1 MRAFI
6 TGHNGFI
13 ANNLPAALK
22 QQGIETVY
30 INDSLRWSIPL
41 SDLKFTKDGE
51 LCVYQNS
58 EDVWEKVL
66 KGLEVDILIHNAAV
80 VGTDVV
86 GLDPA
91 GATST
96 NVTGTYSLIRV
107 ANSLNIPIIYLGTT
121 VIYDTAKYQD
131 ENIEEDSL
139 RGPHTYYGHLKLL
152 GENLVKSYANDWS
165 IVRPLFAFGGIG
177 DMNSLIA
184 KTFYCYFAKKSGI
197 DMFLNPN
204 KVKDY
209 LHVNDF
215 CDAVAIVCANENHR
229 GEDYNIAAETPIV
242 TREIV
247 DMMSVIAGEDLN
259 RLINWHPETDY
270 LGHHRLTSRKFKKM
284 TGWFPKFTL
293 DQGLRDAWNSICH
306 AVQDKNSYN
315 PLQYLEEAKEK
326 NVNLLEFY

>member
-139 RGPHTYYGHLKLL
+139 RGPHTYYGHL
-152 GENLVKSYANDWS
+152 
-165 IVRPLFAFGGIG
+165 
-177 DMNSLIA
+177 
-184 KTFYCYFAKKSGI
+184 
-197 DMFLNPN
+197 
-204 KVKDY
+204 
-209 LHVNDF
+209 
-215 CDAVAIVCANENHR
+215 
-229 GEDYNIAAETPIV
+229 
-242 TREIV
+242 
-247 DMMSVIAGEDLN
+247 
-259 RLINWHPETDY
+259 
-270 LGHHRLTSRKFKKM
+270 
-284 TGWFPKFTL
+284 
-293 DQGLRDAWNSICH
+293 IC
-306 AVQDKNSYN
+306 
-315 PLQYLEEAKEK
+315 
-326 NVNLLEFY
+326 F

>member
-13 ANNLPAALK
+13 GKNLPAALER
-22 QQGIETVY
+22 QGIQTVFT
-30 INDSLRWSIPL
+30 DERHL
-41 SDLKFTKDGE
+41 DLNFTNNNE
-51 LCVYQNS
+51 LDVYTNS
-58 EDVWEKVL
+58 EDVWKKVL
-66 KGLEVDILIHNAAV
+66 QELEVDILIHNAAV

-86 GLDPA
+86 GLDPER
-91 GATST
+91 ATSS
-96 NVTGTYSLIRV
+96 NVTGTYSLTRV
-107 ANSLNIPIIYLGTT
+107 ANKLKIPIIYLGTS
-121 VIYDTAKYQD
+121 VIYDTFKYQ
-131 ENIEEDSL
+131 EESIVEGSQ

-165 IVRPLFAFGGIG
+165 IVRPLFAFGGVG

-184 KTFYCYFAKKSGI
+184 KTFYGYFAKKDNI
-197 DMFLNPN
+197 DMFLDPQ
-204 KVKDY
+204 KIKDY
-209 LHVNDF
+209 LHVSDF

-229 GEDYNIAAETPIV
+229 GEDYNVAAETPIV

-259 RLINWHPETDY
+259 KLITWHPETDY
-270 LGHHRLTSRKFKKM
+270 LGHHRLSARKFKAM
-284 TGWFPKFTL
+284 TGWQPKFTL

-306 AVQDKNSYN
+306 AVQGNPTYN
-315 PLQYLEEAKEK
+315 PLRYLEEAKEK